1 MILDAG
7 VLVAIERDESDA
19 KDFVEAA
26 RLAREPLR
34 TTAPVVSQV
43 WRDGA
48 RQVLLTRFLP
58 SVEVLAFTTNHVSL
72 VGTLL
77 RHSGTAGVVDAHMLA
92 CAIHLED
99 SIITSDLGDFAH
111 LAGHLGAESPSIDH
125 WR

>member
-26 RLAREPLR
+26 LQTREPLR
-34 TTAPVVSQV
+34 TTAPIVSQV

-58 SVEVLAFTTNHVSL
+58 SVDVLAFTANHVPL

-77 RHSGTAGVVDAHMLA
+77 RHSGTADVVDAHMLA

-111 LAGHLGAESPSIDH
+111 LAGHLGAESPSIHH

>member
-7 VLVAIERDESDA
+7 LLIAVERDEPEA

-26 RLAREPLR
+26 RQTGEPLR
-34 TTAPVVSQV
+34 TTAPVVAQV

-48 RQVLLTRFLP
+48 RQVHLARFLP
-58 SVEVLAFTTNHVSL
+58 SLDVRPFVLGHVPL

-77 RHSGTAGVVDAHMLA
+77 RQSGASDVVDAHMLA
-92 CAIHLED
+92 CAIHLDD
-99 SIITSDLGDFAH
+99 SIVTSDGDDFLRLTAH
-111 LAGHLGAESPSIDH
+111 FGVKAPLILH